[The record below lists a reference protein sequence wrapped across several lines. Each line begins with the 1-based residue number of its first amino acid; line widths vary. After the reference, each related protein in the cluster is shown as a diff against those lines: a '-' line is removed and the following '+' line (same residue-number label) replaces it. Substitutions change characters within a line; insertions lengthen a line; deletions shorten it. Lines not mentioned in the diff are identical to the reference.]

1 MGLTCSSSE
10 LIVSSWTASTFT
22 TVGCI
27 TPSNLSTTNIATN
40 RATLNWTAV
49 SGASHYNVRFRL
61 QGSNSWSTISYVSST
76 SRIIYSLSVGTSYEW
91 EVQTSCNAA
100 NSDLSG
106 WSSTETF
113 TTSAGCVNP
122 STFNA
127 TNITSTTSTLTWSA
141 VSSVS
146 YYRVRHA
153 PAGGSWGS
161 GTFTNTTSTS
171 LDITGLTPNT
181 NYEWHII
188 TVCPGGQNAG
198 WSSRV
203 YYTTSASGARL
214 VMFDNIEKLNVYPNP
229 NLGRFKLE
237 FTSNYEQNI
246 FIKIFDELGKQ
257 VYKNKISNFKGN
269 YINDI
274 NMIGLKPGVY
284 YIQVVAEN
292 QILSRKIVIK

>member
-1 MGLTCSSSE
+1 M
-10 LIVSSWTASTFT
+10 
-22 TVGCI
+22 
-27 TPSNLSTTNIATN
+27 
-40 RATLNWTAV
+40 
-49 SGASHYNVRFRL
+49 
-61 QGSNSWSTISYVSST
+61 
-76 SRIIYSLSVGTSYEW
+76 
-91 EVQTSCNAA
+91 
-100 NSDLSG
+100 
-106 WSSTETF
+106 
-113 TTSAGCVNP
+113 
-122 STFNA
+122 
-127 TNITSTTSTLTWSA
+127 
-141 VSSVS
+141 SSVS

-181 NYEWHII
+181 NYEWHLI

-214 VMFDNIEKLNVYPNP
+214 IMFDNIEKLNVYPNP

-274 NMIGLKPGVY
+274 NIM
-284 YIQVVAEN
+284 
-292 QILSRKIVIK
+292 